1 MDGNELSAVHI
12 PQQPAPKSAVTIIF
26 LCYTVNP
33 FIISYSS
40 CSYSFTKT
48 MLSRIIRCKILMLMN
63 KNKFFYGWVIV
74 GVSFINLAV
83 IFGIWYSFSVFFV
96 AIIKEFGWS
105 RAATAGVFSCFM
117 LVHSI
122 SAVLIGVFL
131 DRLSPRVIFP
141 AAAFIV
147 ALGLVASGSI
157 NALWQFYLWYGV
169 LTPIGIC
176 ALGFIAH
183 GMIIPKW
190 FDRQRGLAM
199 GIAMAGIGLGMQ
211 LLVPATQFFISSWG
225 WRSAYLALAVL
236 IVVVLVPLNIIF
248 QRKNPEEVG
257 QNPDGA
263 APFKT
268 LEQSKSS
275 SAPRAVPRTPPIAG
289 TIREAMRTK
298 PFWFLAASFFFTPM
312 AIQGTLIHQ
321 VASVVDKGF
330 SAAQGAF
337 FFGLAGIMGSAGKII
352 FGHLSDMIGREKAFA
367 LGLSCAF
374 FGVVSLLLLEP
385 GKGALLYAYA
395 VLFGLGYGSIAPIFP
410 ARLADLFLGP
420 HFGKIT
426 GVLFV
431 AGGAGG
437 AVGVWLNGK
446 IFDLT
451 ASYSIS
457 FIISLCA
464 MVMAVTFFKL
474 AGSLKHRQSAL

>member
-1 MDGNELSAVHI
+1 
-12 PQQPAPKSAVTIIF
+12 
-26 LCYTVNP
+26 
-33 FIISYSS
+33 
-40 CSYSFTKT
+40 
-48 MLSRIIRCKILMLMN
+48 MLTR
-63 KNKFFYGWVIV
+63 KNQFFYGWVIV
-74 GVSFINLAV
+74 GVSFINLA
-83 IFGIWYSFSVFFV
+83 ITFGIWYSFSVFFV

-122 SAVLIGVFL
+122 SAVLIGAFL

-141 AAAFIV
+141 VAACIV
-147 ALGLVASGSI
+147 ATGLFASGSI
-157 NALWQFYLWYGV
+157 NALWQFYLWYGI

-176 ALGFIAH
+176 AIGFIAH
-183 GMIIPKW
+183 GIILPKW

-225 WRSAYLALAVL
+225 WRSAYIALAVL
-236 IVVVLVPLNIIF
+236 ILVVLIPLNIIF

-257 QNPDGA
+257 QKSDGSTLN
-263 APFKT
+263 KT
-268 LEQSKSS
+268 AKQSKSFS
-275 SAPRAVPRTPPIAG
+275 PPRAVPKIPPIAG
-289 TIREAMRTK
+289 TIREAMKTK

-321 VASVVDKGF
+321 VASVMDKGF
-330 SAAQGAF
+330 SAAEGAF
-337 FFGLAGIMGSAGKII
+337 FFGLAGIIGSAGKII

-374 FGVVSLLLLEP
+374 LGVVSLLILEP
-385 GKGALLYAYA
+385 GRGALLYAYA

-410 ARLADLFLGP
+410 ARQADLFLGP

-426 GVLFV
+426 GVLSL

-437 AVGVWLNGK
+437 AMGVWLNGK

-451 ASYSIS
+451 ASYSLS

-464 MVMAVTFFKL
+464 IVMAVTFFRL
-474 AGSLKHRQSAL
+474 SGSSTHRRSAL